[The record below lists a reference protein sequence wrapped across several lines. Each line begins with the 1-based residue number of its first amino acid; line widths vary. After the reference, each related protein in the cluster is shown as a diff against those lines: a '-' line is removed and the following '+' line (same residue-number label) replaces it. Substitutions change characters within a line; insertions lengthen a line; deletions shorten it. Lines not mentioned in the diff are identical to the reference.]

1 MVNSGKAHGSR
12 MRVEDDEFGSWL
24 PHNALCSYTVS
35 MSIWFGGD
43 RQIAASR
50 GKRLVRSSFEYIY
63 LLEQ

>member
-1 MVNSGKAHGSR
+1 

-50 GKRLVRSSFEYIY
+50 GKRLVGSSFEYIY